1 MRACT
6 AAVVELAYRGAA
18 AAPGDGASQCFDG
31 AAPPR
36 PYGCVVEM
44 ATAEFWAEEVGPY
57 KAWLDAA
64 TRSSAAP
71 PDGHAAR
78 AAYDRVVALFG
89 ADALADA
96 AAVYASKRGPGKGAK
111 RRGAY
116 FFEAHASVG
125 ATVTLEAATA
135 PELRAAAE
143 RYVDSSASAAEGA
156 LWPLV
161 RRVAIAGPWASLAC
175 GLVLVDA
182 PGLRD
187 DNSARDGVVKQCL
200 ARADALLLVSNVRR
214 AVNDKTVK
222 DCLVAPFRARLAR
235 DRRPGDVVFVAT
247 QTDTMNRGE
256 VAENLGL
263 AEDAPLE
270 AVATAR
276 NDFCREAVDAAFYEG
291 LDAAA
296 LPANRGAGGFEF
308 AVLAC
313 SAVDCQK
320 LEGART
326 QDGPP
331 KIWDDARK
339 TQVPA
344 LRRLLRGAALRPP
357 RDETTGAIFL
367 AELAA
372 AKARAAGAAADA
384 APPPA
389 AAPTALKT
397 RWDAA
402 RAVPRTPAPRRRG
415 APQPAPVAPFG
426 GAPAPTFG
434 NTAAF
439 GGIGGLFGAPAPAAP
454 SPRAP
459 RAPIPEDDVIDLT

>member
-71 PDGHAAR
+71 PDGHGAR

-89 ADALADA
+89 ADALGDA

-125 ATVTLEAATA
+125 ATVTLEAGTA
-135 PELRAAAE
+135 AELRAAAE

-187 DNSARDGVVKQCL
+187 DNSARDGVVRQCL

-256 VAENLGL
+256 VAENLRL
-263 AEDAPLE
+263 ADDAPLE

-296 LPANRGAGGFEF
+296 GVLRTGDDVRELFAG
-308 AVLAC
+308 
-313 SAVDCQK
+313 
-320 LEGART
+320 
-326 QDGPP
+326 
-331 KIWDDARK
+331 
-339 TQVPA
+339 
-344 LRRLLRGAALRPP
+344 
-357 RDETTGAIFL
+357 ETTNDDVLG
-367 AELAA
+367 
-372 AKARAAGAAADA
+372 R
-384 APPPA
+384 
-389 AAPTALKT
+389 
-397 RWDAA
+397 R
-402 RAVPRTPAPRRRG
+402 RRSPRTA
-415 APQPAPVAPFG
+415 
-426 GAPAPTFG
+426 
-434 NTAAF
+434 
-439 GGIGGLFGAPAPAAP
+439 APAASS
-454 SPRAP
+454 SPCSPARRWTARSSRARGRRTARRRSGTTRARRRCP
-459 RAPIPEDDVIDLT
+459 R